1 MEGIRTPAQGGTEKA
16 DTGNSTTPK
25 RVRFTPR
32 QLRAVSALLERP
44 RSREELDRITG
55 ASNGP
60 EVVAQLRRRGFD
72 IPCRLVPHI
81 DRDGLA
87 GQHGIYHL
95 SENDRGRLG
104 GAL

>member
-1 MEGIRTPAQGGTEKA
+1 MEATRTAPKGGPSKA
-16 DTGNSTTPK
+16 STGNSTTPK
-25 RVRFTPR
+25 IRFTPR
-32 QLRAVSALLERP
+32 QWRAVSALLKRP
-44 RSREELDRITG
+44 HSREELDRITG
-55 ASNGP
+55 ASNSP

-95 SENDRGRLG
+95 SEADRRRLG